1 MTDLNAMT
9 WKVIEEAAEL
19 QKVLATANQIGWDA
33 THPSAKAPNY
43 ELAMH
48 ELDDLGGAVQDLMA
62 ALDEHRVAKITEKI
76 KAETTGA
83 PAAATPP
90 QAASQAES

>member
-1 MTDLNAMT
+1 MKDLDVLT

-43 ELAMH
+43 ELALH
-48 ELDDLGGAVQDLMA
+48 ELDDLGDAIKDLKA
-62 ALDEHRVAKITEKI
+62 AIYDYLY
-76 KAETTGA
+76 ETQGA
-83 PAAATPP
+83 PVASSPP
-90 QAASQAES
+90 REASQAKG